1 MSYQQLK
8 DCRDLERLAQE
19 LNFVLRQSRGEIQLG
34 CREIQPQDDPTGQT
48 VVPYSSWFP
57 LETDAYITHGTVNE
71 LLMFLK
77 GVQFMKTHLEIHLG
91 LQKTVERRRKSRIQ
105 NFQHNATLKKLSQ

>member
-19 LNFVLRQSRGEIQLG
+19 LNFELHLGQGQILLR

-48 VVPYSSWFP
+48 VVPYSSWLP
-57 LETDAYITHGTVNE
+57 LGTNRLIMYGNVTE

-77 GVQFMKTHLEIHLG
+77 GVEFMKTHVEVHLG
-91 LQKTVERRRKSRIQ
+91 LREQVEQVQQRQIQ
-105 NFQHNATLKKLSQ
+105 NLQHNATFNKLSQ